1 MHDGGAGKKLTTL
14 AATLRARPDEL
25 RADFQQFYGLNLDDI
40 GRAYTYLHA
49 AALTA
54 QLPRES
60 RTVLADAPEAAW
72 SDADEMMR
80 RLEYTARV
88 LAWQQTKDGAKG
100 RSAPRPLPSPVEQ
113 AKVRRKVER
122 TDVDEINRILG
133 FEKGVC

>member
-1 MHDGGAGKKLTTL
+1 M
-14 AATLRARPDEL
+14 RARPDEM
-25 RADFQQFYGLNLDDI
+25 RADFQQFYGLNLDDM

-72 SDADEMMR
+72 SDADEMLR
-80 RLEYTARV
+80 RIEHAARV

-100 RSAPRPLPSPVEQ
+100 RNAPRPLPSPVEQ
-113 AKVRRKVER
+113 AKVRHKVER

-133 FEKGVC
+133 YGEGGGLNGD